1 MLAVIYFS
9 LFGWFVSLRV
19 FTICQFAIRLFLY
32 GTLLHLLLQHCS
44 LAGSPKAVDLH
55 MMCVFVEEL
64 QLCAKGEGP
73 IHNRGVRSQSI
84 GGFLGLSTS
93 HRDNNRSLPGF
104 YFQFHCIIITDFD
117 RICGSDTQE
126 ELCAVRP
133 CFAMV
138 LHS

>member
-1 MLAVIYFS
+1 M
-9 LFGWFVSLRV
+9 R
-19 FTICQFAIRLFLY
+19 
-32 GTLLHLLLQHCS
+32 
-44 LAGSPKAVDLH
+44 
-55 MMCVFVEEL
+55 VFVEEL

-73 IHNRGVRSQSI
+73 IHNHGARSQSI